1 MSPDA
6 LEIVQASLAS
16 LAVGRLQFETTFW
29 LWLIPIGWTIC
40 VLIVVARGGNLS
52 GLGSVT
58 RWTALAVRLLVVA
71 LIAMAMAEPQWRKQ
85 SKDVAVTVVL
95 DASDS
100 VPLAQQRGLTQY
112 VRDAAERGKKRDDM
126 LGLITVARDAYVQAL
141 PSRISSGIEG
151 AHSGAPDG
159 TDLASGVRL
168 AIATQ
173 PKDAATRILLAS
185 DGNQTAGNLLEAANA
200 AKALGIPIDVLPLRF
215 KFDQEVL
222 VDRVVAPAAAREGET
237 LSVRV
242 VLQAVKPAE
251 GRLIVQMNGEALDLD
266 PDSPAV
272 GTRVALR
279 EGLNVF
285 TIPVAATRSG
295 PQRFDAIFEP
305 ETNGGVMAG
314 DSRPE
319 NNKGSAVTF
328 VSGEGRVLVVSQRQE
343 EQRHLVAAL
352 QKAKIT
358 ADVVSADNAPA
369 SLTEL
374 NAYDAV
380 ILVNQESYAFT
391 QRQQEDLRQYVHDN
405 GGGLLMVGG
414 PDTFGAGGW
423 IGSAIEDVLPV
434 RLDPPQKRQMPR
446 GALALV
452 IHSVEMPEGVFYGRK
467 VCESAVNALSRLDI
481 VGINEFDWN
490 KGDTFWVHKLAPVDD
505 GSAVKRSIQKLSFG
519 DMPDFTPSIRLS
531 LEGLKGVDAGQKH
544 VIIISDGDP
553 SPPPASLLEEYRAA
567 RVTISTVGVF
577 PHSGGDTSTMRYI
590 SEYTGG
596 RHYEVNTQAALAKVP
611 QIFIK
616 EAQTVRRS
624 LIWEGEA
631 FVPKMQSTGLDTLRG
646 IASVPPI
653 RGYVVTAEREGLALA
668 TLKGKE
674 GDPILAQWQ
683 HGLGKVIAFTSDAS
697 TRWAGNWVNWA
708 GFDAFWEQQ
717 VRWVMRPAANANVR
731 VTTENQGDQ
740 TVVTIDALDSKGER
754 LNFAAF
760 QGKLARPDGQSAD
773 VQLRQV
779 GPGRYQAV
787 VESRDAGSY
796 VLGLRYAAPDENV
809 RGGVLEGSVQA
820 AITRPFADEF
830 RTLEDNS
837 ALLTQVAEMTGGR
850 VLSGDPLRDALWER
864 QGLTMPVAL
873 TPIWLLVAALAIGLF
888 LLDVGVRRVRID
900 LMGWARSVRRGFT
913 REKAKAGAGMGA
925 LREAR
930 ASAQQKMAE
939 RAARSG
945 RSEARAEDAGSR
957 VISRDERKQAEQT
970 AKAKFEASPEQLKR
984 GDAPIAM
991 GGAHATPRDTRPYV
1005 APPGETRKAVDAAE
1019 GMSRLL
1025 KAKQKARDDMTDEK
1039 KT

>member
-1 MSPDA
+1 MSSIPA
-6 LEIVQASLAS
+6 EVVHPFLAS
-16 LAVGRLQFETTFW
+16 MTVGPLQFETPFW
-29 LWLIPIGWTIC
+29 LWLIPIGWAIC
-40 VLIVVARGGNLS
+40 IAIVLFRGGNLS

-58 RWTALAVRLLVVA
+58 RWTSLVVRLLVVA
-71 LIAMAMAEPQWRKQ
+71 LLSMAMAEPQWRKE
-85 SKDVAVTVVL
+85 SNDVAVTVVL

-100 VPLAQQRGLTQY
+100 VPLLQQRGLTQY
-112 VRDAAERGKKRDDM
+112 VRDAAEQSKERDDL
-126 LGLITVARDAYVQAL
+126 LGLITVARDAYVQSL
-141 PSRISSGIEG
+141 PSRIGTGVEG
-151 AHSGAPDG
+151 SHTGAPDG

-168 AIATQ
+168 AMATQ

-215 KFDQEVL
+215 KFDEEVL
-222 VDRVVAPAAAREGET
+222 VDRVVAPAASREGET

-251 GRLIVQMNGEALDLD
+251 GRLMIQMNGEALDLD
-266 PDSPAV
+266 PDSPQV

-279 EGLNVF
+279 QGLNVF
-285 TIPVAATRSG
+285 TIPVTATRSG
-295 PQRFDAIFEP
+295 PQKFDAIFEP
-305 ETNGGVMAG
+305 DSVNGVLAG

-328 VSGEGRVLVVSQRQE
+328 VSGEGRVLLIAQRQE
-343 EQRHLVAAL
+343 EQQHLVAAL
-352 QKAKIT
+352 RKAKI
-358 ADVVSADNAPA
+358 AVDVVSADSAPA
-369 SLTEL
+369 TLTEL

-423 IGSAIEDVLPV
+423 IGSAIEEVLPV

-446 GALALV
+446 GALALI
-452 IHSVEMPEGVFYGRK
+452 IHSVEMPEGVFYGKK
-467 VCESAVNALSRLDI
+467 VCESAINALSRLDL
-481 VGINEFDWN
+481 VGINEYDWN
-490 KGDTFWVHKLAPVDD
+490 RGDTFWVHKLAPVGD

-531 LEGLKGVDAGQKH
+531 LQGLKAVDAGQRH

-553 SPPPASLLEEYRAA
+553 SPPPTSLLNEYVAA

-577 PHSGGDTSTMRYI
+577 PHSGGDTSTMRHI

-611 QIFIK
+611 QIFVK

-624 LIWEGEA
+624 LIWEGEP
-631 FVPKMQSTGLDTLRG
+631 FVPKMQSTGVDTLRG
-646 IASVPPI
+646 IPSVPPI

-697 TRWAGNWVNWA
+697 TRWAGNWVNWP

-731 VTTENQGDQ
+731 VTTENKGDQ
-740 TVVTIDALDSKGER
+740 TIVTVDALDSKGER

-760 QGKLARPDGQSAD
+760 QGRLARPDGESD
-773 VQLRQV
+773 EVQLRQV

-796 VLGLRYAAPDENV
+796 VLGLRYAASDDSV
-809 RGGVLEGSVQA
+809 TGGVLEGSVQA

-850 VLSGDPLRDALWER
+850 VLAGDPVADALWDR
-864 QGLTMPVAL
+864 TGLIMPVAL
-873 TPIWLLVAALAIGLF
+873 TPIWLVVAAIAIGMF
-888 LLDVGVRRVRID
+888 LVDVGVRRVRID
-900 LMGWARSVRRGFT
+900 VLGWARSMRRGLS
-913 REKAKAGAGMGA
+913 REKAAANAGMGN

-930 ASAQQKMAE
+930 ATAQQKMAE
-939 RAARSG
+939 RAARGGKSD
-945 RSEARAEDAGSR
+945 SAEPSRAAIRED
-957 VISRDERKQAEQT
+957 RKHAEQT
-970 AKAKFEASPEQLKR
+970 AKAKFEASPDQLKR

-991 GGAHATPRDTRPYV
+991 GGAQATPRDTRPYV
-1005 APPGETRKAVDAAE
+1005 APPGEAKKAVDAAE

-1025 KAKQKARDDMTDEK
+1025 KAKQKARDDMTDDK
-1039 KT
+1039 GTKQ

>member
-1 MSPDA
+1 M
-6 LEIVQASLAS
+6 IVPVPFAPMFSNVLAS
-16 LAVGRLQFETTFW
+16 ITVGPMQFETPFW
-29 LWLIPIGWTIC
+29 LWLIPVGWAIC
-40 VLIVVARGGNLS
+40 ILIVVARGGNLS
-52 GLGSVT
+52 GLGAVT
-58 RWTALAVRLLVVA
+58 RWSSLVIRLLVVA
-71 LIAMAMAEPQWRKQ
+71 LVAMAMAEPQWRKQ
-85 SKDVAVTVVL
+85 SHDVAVTVVL

-100 VPLAQQRGLTQY
+100 VPLAQQRALTQFI
-112 VRDAAERGKKRDDM
+112 RDAADKGKKRDDL

-141 PSRISSGIEG
+141 PSRIGSGLEG
-151 AHSGAPDG
+151 AHTGAPDG

-168 AIATQ
+168 AMATQ

-222 VDRVVAPAAAREGET
+222 VDRVVAPAASREGEM

-242 VLQAVKPAE
+242 VLQAVKPAD
-251 GRLIVQMNGEALDLD
+251 GRLVVQMNGEALDLD
-266 PDSPAV
+266 PDSPQV
-272 GTRVALR
+272 GTRVSLR
-279 EGLNVF
+279 QGLNVF
-285 TIPVAATRSG
+285 TVPVTATRSG
-295 PQRFDAIFEP
+295 PQKFDAIFEP
-305 ETNGGVMAG
+305 DAVNGTIAG
-314 DSRPE
+314 DSRSE

-328 VSGEGRVLVVSQRQE
+328 VSGEGRVLVIAQRAE
-343 EQRHLVAAL
+343 EQQHLVAAL
-352 QKAKIT
+352 QKAKIK
-358 ADVVSADNAPA
+358 ADVVSADAAPA

-380 ILVNQESYAFT
+380 ILINQESYSFT

-405 GGGLLMVGG
+405 GGGLLMIGG
-414 PDTFGAGGW
+414 PDTYGAGGW
-423 IGSAIEDVLPV
+423 IGSAIEEVLPV

-452 IHSVEMPEGVFYGRK
+452 IHSVEMPEGVFFGKK

-490 KGDTFWVHKLAPVDD
+490 RGDTFWVHKLAPIGD
-505 GSAVKRSIQKLSFG
+505 GSAVKRAIQKLTFG

-531 LEGLKGVDAGQKH
+531 LEGLKSVDAGQKH

-553 SPPPASLLEEYRAA
+553 SPPPASLLEEYRQN
-567 RVTISTVGVF
+567 RITISTVGVF
-577 PHSGGDTSTMRYI
+577 PHSGGDTSTMKYI

-624 LIWEGEA
+624 LIWEGEP
-631 FVPKMQSTGLDTLRG
+631 FVPKMQSTGVDTLRG
-646 IASVPPI
+646 ISAVPPI

-697 TRWAGNWVNWA
+697 TRWAGNWVTWP

-717 VRWVMRPAANANVR
+717 VRWVMRPTANANVR
-731 VTTENQGDQ
+731 VTTENKGDQ
-740 TVVTIDALDSKGER
+740 TLITVDALDSKGER

-760 QGKLARPDGQSAD
+760 QGRLARPDGRSD
-773 VQLRQV
+773 EVQLRQV
-779 GPGRYQAV
+779 GPGRYQALV
-787 VESRDAGSY
+787 DSRDAGSY

-809 RGGVLEGSVQA
+809 KDGVLEGSVQA

-850 VLSGDPLRDALWER
+850 VLNGDPVKDALWER
-864 QGLTMPVAL
+864 KGLTMPVAL
-873 TPIWLLVAALAIGLF
+873 TPIWLLVAASAIGLF
-888 LLDVGVRRVRID
+888 LIDVGVRRVRID
-900 LMGWARSVRRGFT
+900 ILGWARSLRKGLA
-913 REKAKAGAGMGA
+913 REKSAATAGMGA

-945 RSEARAEDAGSR
+945 KSEEPASR
-957 VISRDERKQAEQT
+957 TVSRDERKQAEQT
-970 AKAKFEASPEQLKR
+970 AKAKFEATPDQLKR
-984 GDAPIAM
+984 TDAPIAL
-991 GGAHATPRDTRPYV
+991 GGAQATPRDTRPYV
-1005 APPGETRKAVDAAE
+1005 APPGEAKKAIDAAE
-1019 GMSRLL
+1019 GMNRLL
-1025 KAKQKARDDMTDEK
+1025 KAKQKARDDMGEDK
-1039 KT
+1039 KP